1 ALPAAIAIGAASGP
15 LALNFDVAVSAHAP
29 AAQPVGAASISGA
42 LGQVQVRGAMLP
54 AVVYERVPW
63 PEIGATL
70 YQALA
75 VGDGEWWLLWFYC
88 AGGSLHTTYYEST
101 HGGGAQLAPYLV
113 GTCTEVARTQ
123 SVQVELPPSR
133 IQLGA
138 LAGGYRVDGP
148 DLTIDCDGTGRV

>member
-1 ALPAAIAIGAASGP
+1 
-15 LALNFDVAVSAHAP
+15 
-29 AAQPVGAASISGA
+29 
-42 LGQVQVRGAMLP
+42 
-54 AVVYERVPW
+54 W

-101 HGGGAQLAPYLV
+101 HGGGARLAPYLV
-113 GTCTEVARTQ
+113 GTRTADARTHNG
-123 SVQVELPPSR
+123 QVVRPPGRLPP
-133 IQLGA
+133 GA

-148 DLTIDCDGTGRV
+148 DLTIDCDGTGRVGLGARMLSVYAFAAIDCASCASADVAGWRELHALLWDAAAARACFGIFYLESPGSVRLEY